1 MKTLDIT
8 YDEEFYKA
16 ENEKSDKVYN
26 AEMEA
31 FQKRVCSHPSCLMRF
46 GRLAERLSTMRC
58 RLWRVC
64 CF

>member
-31 FQKRVCSHPSCLMRF
+31 LHNRIRSK
-46 GRLAERLSTMRC
+46 
-58 RLWRVC
+58 
-64 CF
+64 

>member
-31 FQKRVCSHPSCLMRF
+31 FPERKRAGS
-46 GRLAERLSTMRC
+46 A
-58 RLWRVC
+58 
-64 CF
+64 